1 MSQGLSLLVRKSS
14 STGPHGRKAKEGNT
28 STAWR
33 RVERAGSIK
42 PQRDGLRRTVSRT
55 YFARTIPLRK
65 MGISVLMALTLYFV
79 LAINRETAPQRMK
92 VLVFQT
98 LPLRQ
103 L

>member
-1 MSQGLSLLVRKSS
+1 
-14 STGPHGRKAKEGNT
+14 
-28 STAWR
+28 
-33 RVERAGSIK
+33 
-42 PQRDGLRRTVSRT
+42 
-55 YFARTIPLRK
+55 